1 MKIRIPTISPRD
13 YQVPF
18 LKAFDAG
25 TQYSVIS
32 WHRRAGKDVTS
43 FNALMKRAIQRP
55 GNYYYLFPTRAWAQ
69 RALWDNICEWAG
81 GRKLIDLLCPP
92 ECCFAKEQ

>member
-1 MKIRIPTISPRD
+1 MRIRIPTISPRD

-43 FNALMKRAIQRP
+43 FNALMKRAKLAGLGEEKQDIIIEVVNYNDVKKTSTPPKKQR
-55 GNYYYLFPTRAWAQ
+55 
-69 RALWDNICEWAG
+69 
-81 GRKLIDLLCPP
+81 RKPKLTTT
-92 ECCFAKEQ
+92 K

>member
-1 MKIRIPTISPRD
+1 VKVRIPTIEPRD
-13 YQVPF
+13 YQLPF

-43 FNALMKRAIQRP
+43 FNALMKRAIQTA
-55 GNYYYLFPTRAWAQ
+55 GNYYQSVGAACIVGQHLRM
-69 RALWDNICEWAG
+69 G
-81 GRKLIDLLCPP
+81 GG
-92 ECCFAKEQ
+92 